1 MRLKQLVKFATVV
14 AGGCGTLMYAAKSSK
29 LNATLGSNSNTAYA
43 ASKELSNKWDSDWDK
58 RDGENGKASR
68 NIILIRH
75 GQYNL
80 AGNDDHERCLTEL
93 GKEQAI
99 RTGMRLKELGLNKK
113 ITHFVVSTMT
123 RAQET
128 GDLIYKQLGNDAI
141 PVENTD
147 LIREGAPV
155 EPDPPID
162 TWNPERKTFFVDGAR
177 IETGFRSFIHR
188 ANPEQEFDSTE
199 VIVCHGNVIR
209 YFVCRA
215 LQLPPEAWLRLSL
228 RHCSITWLSIRP
240 NGRVSVK
247 CLGDSGHLP
256 HDKLTFE

>member
-1 MRLKQLVKFATVV
+1 MVSHKMLRLATAVT
-14 AGGCGTLMYAAKSSK
+14 GGCGTLLLYFK
-29 LNATLGSNSNTAYA
+29 LNCDTRNTASA
-43 ASKELSNKWDSDWDK
+43 ASVEPSCKWDSDWDK
-58 RDGENGKASR
+58 RANDKAKATR

-80 AGNDDHERCLTEL
+80 AGSGDKERYLTEL

-99 RTGMRLKELGLNKK
+99 RTGIRLKELGLAKLT
-113 ITHFVVSTMT
+113 THFVKSTMT
-123 RAQET
+123 RAQQT
-128 GDLIYKQLGNDAI
+128 GDLIYKQLENDEI
-141 PVENTD
+141 PVEDSD

-155 EPDPPID
+155 EPEPPIQS
-162 TWNPERKTFFVDGAR
+162 WNPDPKTFFLDGAR
-177 IETGFRSFIHR
+177 IETAFRHFIHR

-228 RHCSITWLSIRP
+228 RHGSITWLSVRP
-240 NGRVSVK
+240 NGRVSIK

-256 HDKLTFE
+256 ADKLTFE